1 MTIATNNSNELFEM
15 ERALDDVLAEGFHKI
30 YPEENWDGDCSTYKA
45 VKSARD
51 LIRKFKETEDEK
63 QSIID
68 RQRYIDSFKFRAVR
82 CGEGVP
88 AWDIMME
95 LHDGTDRNMGMV
107 SNFPMEK
114 SWVCTLRADEANNE
128 VEIRHASR
136 NDMFKAIRETIAD
149 REDYA
154 AQWEGEKDAYIYEQK
169 AELAALR
176 YAEERYDNLGGYDCP
191 VEAGYEA
198 AF

>member
-1 MTIATNNSNELFEM
+1 MTNTNLYNLNDM
-15 ERALDDVLAEGFHKI
+15 ERALDDVLAEGFHEI
-30 YPEENWDGDCSTYKA
+30 YPEKNWDGDCSTYKA
-45 VKSARD
+45 VKAARD

-68 RQRYIDSFKFRAVR
+68 RQRYIDSFKLRAVR
-82 CGEGVP
+82 CGKGVP

-95 LHDGTDRNMGMV
+95 LHDGTERNMGMV

-128 VEIRHASR
+128 VELRHASR
-136 NDMFKAIRETIAD
+136 EDMFKAIREAIAD
-149 REDYA
+149 REEYA
-154 AQWEGEKDAYIYEQK
+154 AQWDSEKDAYIYEQE

-176 YAEERYDNLGGYDCP
+176 YAEERYDHMGGYDCP

>member
-1 MTIATNNSNELFEM
+1 MTNTNLYNLNDM
-15 ERALDDVLAEGFHKI
+15 ERALDDVLADGFHVI
-30 YPEENWDGDCSTYKA
+30 HPEENWNGDCPTYKA
-45 VKSARD
+45 VDAACK
-51 LIRKFKETEDEK
+51 LIRKLKEAEDEK
-63 QSIID
+63 QAVID
-68 RQRYIDSFKFRAVR
+68 RQRYIDSFKLRAVR
-82 CGEGVP
+82 CGKGVP

-95 LHDGTDRNMGMV
+95 LHDGTERNMGMV

-128 VEIRHASR
+128 VELRHASR
-136 NDMFKAIRETIAD
+136 EDMFKAIREAIAD
-149 REDYA
+149 REEYA
-154 AQWEGEKDAYIYEQK
+154 AQWEGEKDAYIYEQE

-176 YAEERYDNLGGYDCP
+176 WAEERYDHMGGYDCP

>member
-1 MTIATNNSNELFEM
+1 MTNTNLYNLNDM
-15 ERALDDVLAEGFHKI
+15 ERALDDVLADGFHVI
-30 YPEENWDGDCSTYKA
+30 HPEENWNGDCPTYKA
-45 VKSARD
+45 VDAACQ
-51 LIRKFKETEDEK
+51 LIRKLKEAEDEK
-63 QSIID
+63 QAVID
-68 RQRYIDSFKFRAVR
+68 RQRYIDSFKLRAVR
-82 CGEGVP
+82 CGKGVP

-95 LHDGTDRNMGMV
+95 LHDGTERNMGMV

-128 VEIRHASR
+128 VELRHASR
-136 NDMFKAIRETIAD
+136 EDMFKAIREAIAD
-149 REDYA
+149 REEYA
-154 AQWEGEKDAYIYEQK
+154 AQWDSEKDAYIYEQE

-176 YAEERYDNLGGYDCP
+176 YAEERYDHMGGYNCP

>member
-1 MTIATNNSNELFEM
+1 MTNTNLYNLNDM
-15 ERALDDVLAEGFHKI
+15 ERALDDVLAEGFHEI
-30 YPEENWDGDCSTYKA
+30 YPEENWGGDCSTYKA
-45 VKSARD
+45 VKAARD

-68 RQRYIDSFKFRAVR
+68 RQRYIDSFKLRAVR
-82 CGEGVP
+82 CGKGVP

-95 LHDGTDRNMGMV
+95 LHDGTERNMGMV

-128 VEIRHASR
+128 VELRHASR
-136 NDMFKAIRETIAD
+136 EDMFKAIREAIAD
-149 REDYA
+149 REEYA
-154 AQWEGEKDAYIYEQK
+154 AQWDSEKDAYIYEQE

-176 YAEERYDNLGGYDCP
+176 YAEERYDHMGGYDCP